1 MGNKTFHVMKQH
13 TITPQNALM
22 RLETLCARSEQCTYD
37 IQQKLYKWGISSTD
51 SCKIIKNLINR
62 KFIDD
67 NRFAEAFVRDKFRF
81 SKWGRLKIS
90 QALSLKQIPRHIIN
104 DALELIDPDDY
115 EATLIYTIMQKAKN
129 IDMPDS
135 FEGKTRLFRFVASRG
150 FEPSLI
156 IKIINSRKWA
166 VQE

>member
-1 MGNKTFHVMKQH
+1 MNKR
-13 TITPQNALM
+13 TITPQNALT
-22 RLETLCARSEQCTYD
+22 RLETLCARSEQCTHD
-37 IQQKLYKWGISSTD
+37 IRQKLYKWGISSSD
-51 SCKIIKNLINR
+51 SGKIIKSLTDR

-81 SKWGRLKIS
+81 SKWGRLKIV
-90 QALSLKQIPRHIIN
+90 QALSLKHIPRHIIN

-115 EATLIYTIMQKAKN
+115 ETTLISSISQKAKS

-135 FEGKTRLFRFVASRG
+135 FEGKTRLFRFMASRG

-166 VQE
+166 GQE

>member
-1 MGNKTFHVMKQH
+1 MNKR
-13 TITPQNALM
+13 TITSQNALT
-22 RLETLCARSEQCTYD
+22 RLETLCARSEQCTHD
-37 IQQKLYKWGISSTD
+37 IRQKLYKWGISSSD
-51 SCKIIKNLINR
+51 SGKIIKSLTDR

-81 SKWGRLKIS
+81 SKWGRLKIV
-90 QALSLKQIPRHIIN
+90 QALSLKHIPRHIIN

-115 EATLIYTIMQKAKN
+115 ETTLISSISQKAKS

-135 FEGKTRLFRFVASRG
+135 FEGKTRLFRFMASRG

-166 VQE
+166 GQE

>member
-1 MGNKTFHVMKQH
+1 MNKR
-13 TITPQNALM
+13 TITSQNALT
-22 RLETLCARSEQCTYD
+22 RLETLCARSEQCTHD
-37 IQQKLYKWGISSTD
+37 IQQKLYKWGISSSD
-51 SCKIIKNLINR
+51 SGKIIKSLTDR

-81 SKWGRLKIS
+81 SKWGRLKIV
-90 QALSLKQIPRHIIN
+90 QALSLKHIPRHIIN

-115 EATLIYTIMQKAKN
+115 ETTLISSISQKAKS

-135 FEGKTRLFRFVASRG
+135 FEGKTRLFRFMASRG

-156 IKIINSRKWA
+156 IKIINSRKWSG
-166 VQE
+166 QE

>member
-1 MGNKTFHVMKQH
+1 MNKR
-13 TITPQNALM
+13 TITPQNALT
-22 RLETLCARSEQCTYD
+22 RLETLCARSEQCTHD
-37 IQQKLYKWGISSTD
+37 IRQKLYKWGISSSD
-51 SCKIIKNLINR
+51 SCKIIKSLTDR

-81 SKWGRLKIS
+81 SKWGRLKIA
-90 QALSLKQIPRHIIN
+90 QALSLKHIPRHIIN
-104 DALELIDPDDY
+104 DTLELIDPDDY
-115 EATLIYTIMQKAKN
+115 ETTLISTISQKAKS

-135 FEGKTRLFRFVASRG
+135 FEGKTRLFRFMASRG

-166 VQE
+166 GQE